1 MIKTKKFD
9 MLNYLKTEKD
19 VKEYLEVAFEMAS
32 KENDLGYV
40 TDAIGNIAKLK
51 GMTEIA
57 KKAGVSR
64 ENLYRSFS
72 NKGNPELK
80 TVMKIISSFGLRLS
94 VNYDTTK
101 KAR

>member
-9 MLNYLKTEKD
+9 MLDYLKTEKD
-19 VKEYLEVAFEMAS
+19 IKEYLEVAFEMAA
-32 KENDLGYV
+32 KENDIGYV
-40 TDAIGNIAKLK
+40 TDAIGIVIKLR

-57 KKAGVSR
+57 KKSGVSR

-80 TVMKIISSFGLRLS
+80 TVMKVINSLGLRLS
-94 VNYDTTK
+94 VNQGHP
-101 KAR
+101 

>member
-9 MLNYLKTEKD
+9 MMNYIKTEKD
-19 VKEYLEVAFEMAS
+19 IKEYLEVAFEMAS
-32 KENDLGYV
+32 KENDIGYI
-40 TDAIGNIAKLK
+40 TDAIGIIAKLK

-72 NKGNPELK
+72 DKGNPELK
-80 TVMKIISSFGLRLS
+80 TVMKVINSFGLKLS
-94 VNYDTTK
+94 VSD
-101 KAR
+101 